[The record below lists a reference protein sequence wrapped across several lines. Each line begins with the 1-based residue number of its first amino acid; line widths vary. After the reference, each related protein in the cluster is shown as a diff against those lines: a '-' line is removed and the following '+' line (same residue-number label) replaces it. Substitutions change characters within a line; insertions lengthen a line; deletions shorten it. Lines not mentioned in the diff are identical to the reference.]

1 VSFDCSGFVGNL
13 SSARCF
19 LLVLITFTYSLKKRR
34 KKEEEEGYRT
44 NFSLSCMSHIFFFLI
59 IKTHKILKL
68 KIVLG
73 EDHRHSPPSFDS
85 DSNSLAAS

>member
-1 VSFDCSGFVGNL
+1 
-13 SSARCF
+13 
-19 LLVLITFTYSLKKRR
+19 LKF
-34 KKEEEEGYRT
+34 YR
-44 NFSLSCMSHIFFFLI
+44 
-59 IKTHKILKL
+59 

>member
-1 VSFDCSGFVGNL
+1 MFRFSVIFLTSHISVSFL
-13 SSARCF
+13 
-19 LLVLITFTYSLKKRR
+19 
-34 KKEEEEGYRT
+34 
-44 NFSLSCMSHIFFFLI
+44 FLI
-59 IKTHKILKL
+59 PNLDIFTKRLKFYR